1 MGING
6 SRWRI
11 AIFLLTKCA
20 ISATHAAHND
30 IIDAQSRK
38 TRGPTSRLMTC
49 LSTRD
54 EMMGEAS
61 MVTTVS
67 SATPYGLHL
76 NIWKIIFQIILTT
89 INVACWYIP
98 LQSKQIT
105 DNKLALS
112 LANAFSGGVF
122 LSLAFGHLIPECV
135 HGFHDAAA
143 VAAGT
148 AEAVVMNDALPYM
161 IVLSGYLLI
170 FFVEKVAFDADVIKR
185 DMEGGKVGEEDL
197 LSSSSMGFKIP
208 SAVILLSALAVHSI
222 LEMTALGLADTFGD
236 SALLTLS
243 IALHQPAESVALLVA
258 FLKSGMPQAQ
268 ITQYLAI
275 FSCMGPI
282 GVGIGMAVKSFSSP
296 FIDAT
301 MLAIVAGTFVYV
313 GATEVIPEEWEDPE
327 HKWKKFISLLLGIVS
342 IFAITQYTMTL
353 EGF

>member
-1 MGING
+1 M
-6 SRWRI
+6 
-11 AIFLLTKCA
+11 
-20 ISATHAAHND
+20 
-30 IIDAQSRK
+30 DAQSRK
-38 TRGPTSRLMTC
+38 TRGPMS
-49 LSTRD
+49 LSTRYD
-54 EMMGEAS
+54 VCLDKTQSSLASSGGRRGRKINISNLNNVPRGGGGMMGEVS
-61 MVTTVS
+61 MVTVS
-67 SATPYGLHL
+67 HL
-76 NIWKIIFQIILTT
+76 NVWKVIFQIILTT

-135 HGFHDAAA
+135 HGFHEAAA
-143 VAAGT
+143 VASSETTGT
-148 AEAVVMNDALPYM
+148 TAAAMTNDAFPYM
-161 IVLSGYLLI
+161 MVLSGYLLI
-170 FFVEKVAFDADVIKR
+170 FFVEKVAFDADVIKK
-185 DMEGGKVGEEDL
+185 DMEGGKKVVKEDS
-197 LSSSSMGFKIP
+197 SSSSMGFKIP

-258 FLKSGMPQAQ
+258 FLKSGMPQHQ
-268 ITQYLAI
+268 ITHYLAI

-282 GVGIGMAVKSFSSP
+282 GMGIGMAVKSFSSP

-313 GATEVIPEEWEDPE
+313 GATEIIPEEFGEDPE
-327 HKWKKFISLLLGIVS
+327 HKWNKFISLLLGIVS

>member
-1 MGING
+1 M
-6 SRWRI
+6 
-11 AIFLLTKCA
+11 
-20 ISATHAAHND
+20 
-30 IIDAQSRK
+30 Q
-38 TRGPTSRLMTC
+38 
-49 LSTRD
+49 
-54 EMMGEAS
+54 MGE
-61 MVTTVS
+61 TTTIVS
-67 SATPYGLHL
+67 SSAVTPYGFHL
-76 NIWKIIFQIILTT
+76 NVWKIIFQILLTT

-98 LQSKQIT
+98 LQSKSIT
-105 DNKLALS
+105 NNKLALS

-135 HGFHDAAA
+135 AGFHDAAA
-143 VAAGT
+143 VTAAAAAAGSGGGT
-148 AEAVVMNDALPYM
+148 TMAQEAIVMNDALPYM
-161 IVLSGYLLI
+161 MVLSGYLLI
-170 FFVEKVAFDADVIKR
+170 FFVEKVAFDADVIKK
-185 DMEGGKVGEEDL
+185 DMEGGGGKVVVVGEDSSSS
-197 LSSSSMGFKIP
+197 SSSSMGGYKIP
-208 SAVILLSALAVHSI
+208 SAVILLSALAIHSI

-258 FLKSGMPQAQ
+258 FLKSGMSQDQ
-268 ITQYLAI
+268 ITHYLAI
-275 FSCMGPI
+275 FSCMGPV
-282 GVGIGMAVKSFSSP
+282 GVGIGLVVKSFSSP